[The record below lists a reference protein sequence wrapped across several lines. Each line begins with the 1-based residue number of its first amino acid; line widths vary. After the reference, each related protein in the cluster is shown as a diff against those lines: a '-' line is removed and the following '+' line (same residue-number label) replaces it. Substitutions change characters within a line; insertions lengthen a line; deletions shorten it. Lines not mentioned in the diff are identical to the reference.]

1 MSNSDIENQRQNRP
15 LEDVYLIVW
24 LDGIVFKV
32 REQSKV
38 INKTIYIAI
47 GLRQDGIK
55 EVLGLW
61 LGWKEIRTLQ

>member
-1 MSNSDIENQRQNRP
+1 M
-15 LEDVYLIVW
+15 IVW

-61 LGWKEIRTLQ
+61 LGGKRAPAFG